1 MPTYVYRC
9 SHCKH
14 QFEQFQR
21 FSDPPIE
28 RCPNCRRK
36 TVHKVLHAA
45 PIQFKGSGWYI
56 NDSKGKSSTISSAA
70 KKKESS
76 ESAGPSAGESTPAK
90 KADTGSDTSD

>member
-14 QFEQFQR
+14 QFEKRQR

-36 TVHKVLHAA
+36 GVRKILQPA

-56 NDSKGKSSTISSAA
+56 TDSKQSKSSTLS
-70 KKKESS
+70 KKSS
-76 ESAGPSAGESTPAK
+76 EKKDAPAEAKSEPVESPAK
-90 KADTGSDTSD
+90 SPTSKDAN